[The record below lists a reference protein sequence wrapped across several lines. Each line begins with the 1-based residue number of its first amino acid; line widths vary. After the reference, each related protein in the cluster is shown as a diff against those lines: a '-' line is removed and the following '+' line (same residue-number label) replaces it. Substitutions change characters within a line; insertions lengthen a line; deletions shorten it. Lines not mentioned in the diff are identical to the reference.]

1 MACLDEFG
9 HMLFIYTRGNSKLYV
24 FKYGG
29 AESGQ
34 QEILSLVIK
43 KKEADFSE
51 LDPYITE
58 SSLVSMDYVQELQ
71 GVVLTF
77 TSGSIYLYKPNEE
90 SEIAEVGTLPG
101 ILAAKWSP
109 NEEHFIIASGNGR
122 LLQFNTEFDVVNE
135 TDIDDGDLTFS
146 NKAESEEEK

>member
-43 KKEADFSE
+43 K
-51 LDPYITE
+51 LL
-58 SSLVSMDYVQELQ
+58 SSNQNPPLPIIMSMDYVQELQ

-90 SEIAEVGTLPG
+90 SQIAEVGTLPG

-146 NKAESEEEK
+146 NKAESEAEK